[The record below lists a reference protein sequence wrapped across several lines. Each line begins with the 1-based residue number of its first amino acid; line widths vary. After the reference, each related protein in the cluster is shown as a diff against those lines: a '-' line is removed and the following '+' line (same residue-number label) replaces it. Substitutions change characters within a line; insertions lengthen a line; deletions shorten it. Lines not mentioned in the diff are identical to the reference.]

1 MKITEGMPRIA
12 PFITFT
18 PATPIKAGSYRAD
31 LKSVIYEM
39 TLDAE
44 TFNRIIDYEWTC
56 QKGDFRTLYDILLE
70 ETDAIDVSYMLSKI
84 GGVNGQGPFDPDAT
98 TPIIITVPAD
108 IDGVGLSIIMKKIAD
123 FIEETRVEA

>member
-1 MKITEGMPRIA
+1 MPIKIA

-18 PATPIKAGSYRAD
+18 PATPIPAGSYRAD

-44 TFNRIIDYEWTC
+44 TFNRMIDYEWTC
-56 QKGDFRTLYDILLE
+56 QKGSFRTLYDILIE

-84 GGVNGQGPFDPDAT
+84 GGANGQGPFDPAAT
-98 TPIIITVPAD
+98 TTISISVPAD

>member
-1 MKITEGMPRIA
+1 MSIKIA

-18 PATPIKAGSYRAD
+18 PAMPIKAGSYRAD

-44 TFNRIIDYEWTC
+44 TFNRMIDYESHCT
-56 QKGDFRTLYDILLE
+56 KDSFRTLYDILLE

-84 GGVNGQGPFDPDAT
+84 DPAAT
-98 TPIIITVPAD
+98 TPISISVPAD
-108 IDGVGLSIIMKKIAD
+108 IDGVGLTIIMKKIAD

>member
-1 MKITEGMPRIA
+1 MSDAPRIA

-18 PATPIKAGSYRAD
+18 PAMPIKEGSYRAD

-44 TFNRIIDYEWTC
+44 TFNRMIDYESHCT
-56 QKGDFRTLYDILLE
+56 KDSFRTLYDTLLE
-70 ETDAIDVSYMLSKI
+70 ETDAINVDYMLAKI
-84 GGVNGQGPFDPDAT
+84 DPDAT
-98 TPIIITVPAD
+98 TPISISVPAD

>member
-1 MKITEGMPRIA
+1 MSIKIA

-18 PATPIKAGSYRAD
+18 PATPIPAGSYRAD

-56 QKGDFRTLYDILLE
+56 QKGDFRTLYDILIE
-70 ETDAIDVSYMLSKI
+70 ETDALDVGYMLAKI
-84 GGVNGQGPFDPDAT
+84 DPAAT
-98 TPIIITVPAD
+98 TPISISVPAD

-123 FIEETRVEA
+123 FIEETKA